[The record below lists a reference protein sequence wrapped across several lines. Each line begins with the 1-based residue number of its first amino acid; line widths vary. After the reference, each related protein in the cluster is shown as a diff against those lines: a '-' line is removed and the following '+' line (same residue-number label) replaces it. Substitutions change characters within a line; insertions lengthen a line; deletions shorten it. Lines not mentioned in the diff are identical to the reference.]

1 MISGPA
7 ALAGIALS
15 LSITIAGAW
24 LVQHR
29 TGNAGRVDTI
39 WTFAIGL
46 VGAASALAD
55 GSGTK
60 REAIDA
66 RGLSDD
72 PVAPALAAYR
82 DTDGRHRIGSGLLSR
97 LGRSDGIVPRFAES
111 KSRNR
116 CPTARLEQSQTVF
129 ERQPDVPLHST

>member
-15 LSITIAGAW
+15 LSITIASAW

-46 VGAASALAD
+46 VGAASALWPM
-55 GSGTK
+55 GVGPN
-60 REAIDA
+60 A
-66 RGLSDD
+66 R
-72 PVAPALAAYR
+72 
-82 DTDGRHRIGSGLLSR
+82 
-97 LGRSDGIVPRFAES
+97 
-111 KSRNR
+111 
-116 CPTARLEQSQTVF
+116 Q
-129 ERQPDVPLHST
+129 